1 MNQHF
6 KSHKLS
12 FYKKSEFYKIIM
24 ITNAGQIKA
33 ILLEHKLITIHDF
46 DKIQISFDAEN
57 VYVSGV
63 EFKNN
68 NFVEVEKYL
77 ERKLVLQNI

>member
-1 MNQHF
+1 
-6 KSHKLS
+6 
-12 FYKKSEFYKIIM
+12 M
-24 ITNAGQIKA
+24 ITNAGQIKE
-33 ILLEHKLITIHDF
+33 ILSQHKLITLSDF
-46 DKIQISFDAEN
+46 DKVQISFDAEN

-63 EFKNN
+63 ELRNG

>member
-1 MNQHF
+1 
-6 KSHKLS
+6 
-12 FYKKSEFYKIIM
+12 M

-33 ILLEHKLITIHDF
+33 ILSEHKLISINDF
-46 DKIQISFDAEN
+46 DKVQIYFDAEN

-63 EFKNN
+63 ELRNG

-77 ERKLVLQNI
+77 EKKLVLRSA

>member
-1 MNQHF
+1 
-6 KSHKLS
+6 
-12 FYKKSEFYKIIM
+12 M
-24 ITNAGQIKA
+24 IANTGQIKA
-33 ILLEHKLITIHDF
+33 ILLEHKLISIYDC

-63 EFKNN
+63 ELRNG

>member
-1 MNQHF
+1 
-6 KSHKLS
+6 
-12 FYKKSEFYKIIM
+12 M

-33 ILLEHKLITIHDF
+33 ILSENKLITPNDF
-46 DKIQISFDAEN
+46 DKVQISLDAEN

-63 EFKNN
+63 ELRNS

-77 ERKLVLQNI
+77 ERKLVLQNT